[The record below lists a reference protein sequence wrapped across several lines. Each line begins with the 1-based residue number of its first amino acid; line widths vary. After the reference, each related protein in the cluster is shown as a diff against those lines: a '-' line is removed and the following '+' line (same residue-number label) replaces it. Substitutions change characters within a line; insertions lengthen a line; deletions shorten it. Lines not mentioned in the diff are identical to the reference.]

1 MLTDPIERS
10 CIILRMSETKL
21 AHVGEITR
29 RLNVLYPDAAVEL
42 EYANAFQLM
51 IASILAAQNT
61 DINVNKITPVLFRK
75 YKGPQDFVDVDQEE
89 LERDIYASG
98 FFRQKAKSIKAVSQ
112 RLLEDFGG
120 EVPTTMEEMLKLP
133 GIGRKTAN
141 VVLGEALGIASGIV
155 VDTHNLRLSLLLGI
169 SEQKNADKVER
180 ELLEL
185 VPQSE
190 WIKYGQLVTWHGRR
204 VCNAKKPKCV
214 ECTLADICPSVKI
227 ST

>member
-10 CIILRMSETKL
+10 CIIFYVSETKL
-21 AHVGEITR
+21 AYVGEITR
-29 RLNVLYPDAAVEL
+29 RLNVLYPGAAVEL

-61 DINVNKITPVLFRK
+61 DVNVNKITPVLFRK

-214 ECTLADICPSVKI
+214 ECTLADICPSVK
-227 ST
+227 SA